1 MSEISKFNQNLL
13 IKKIDNETRNIQI
26 INNDILISIAGQFD
40 QNLKYLAKLTNT
52 CVFFRGNSI
61 TCKGDP
67 ENTIVF
73 CEAIKFL
80 INKYLLTN
88 IIEKGDILLSVKK
101 NIELTQSNVKSFKQL
116 IKTPSKS
123 VIARSEKQSDY
134 IKALKEKDIVVALG
148 PAGTGKSFLAV
159 SVAVTLLMEKKIE
172 RVILSRPAVEAG
184 EKLGFLPGDMKEKVD
199 PYLRPLYDALYELFG
214 ADKIDKKIETGE
226 IEIAPLAFMRG
237 RTLKN
242 CFAILDEAQNAT
254 ETQIKMFLTRIGE
267 NSKLVVNGDPS
278 QVDLINKSHSGL
290 IKSKRILENLS
301 EIKII
306 EFDHNDVVRHPL
318 VSKIIKAYQAQSNDD
333 KN

>member
-1 MSEISKFNQNLL
+1 MSEISKLEQNLI
-13 IKKIDNETRNIQI
+13 IKKIDNETVN
-26 INNDILISIAGQFD
+26 ISINDNEMLMAIIGQFD
-40 QNLKYLAKLTNT
+40 QNLKNLSKLTNT
-52 CVFFRGNSI
+52 DVYFRGNSI
-61 TCKGDP
+61 TCKGDK
-67 ENTIVF
+67 EKLSIF
-73 CEAIKFL
+73 CEAVKFL
-80 INKYLLTN
+80 INKYFLTN
-88 IIEKGDILLSVKK
+88 IIEKEDIVLSVKK
-101 NIELTQSNVKSFKQL
+101 NLEINESNVKSFKQL
-116 IKTPSKS
+116 IKTPKKS
-123 VIARSEKQSDY
+123 VIARSEKQSEY
-134 IKALKEKDIVVALG
+134 IKALKENDITLSLG

-159 SVAVTLLMEKKIE
+159 SVAITLLMEKKID

-278 QVDLINKSHSGL
+278 QVDLINKTHSGL
-290 IKSKRILENLS
+290 IKSRNILKDLK
-301 EIKII
+301 EIKVI

-318 VSKIIKAYQAQSNDD
+318 VSKIIRAYQIKSTDD